1 MRNLL
6 KITLTFSFMLMS
18 IVLFAQGN
26 VSGSV
31 VDSETG
37 TPLPGVNVVV
47 QGTST
52 GVSTD
57 FDGNYQISVSQ

>member
-6 KITLTFSFMLMS
+6 KVTLTFSFMLMS

-31 VDSETG
+31 VDSET
-37 TPLPGVNVVV
+37 
-47 QGTST
+47 
-52 GVSTD
+52 
-57 FDGNYQISVSQ
+57 